1 MPVLLKSW
9 TPFFDSKTEKVAKE
23 LLWVRLPGFP
33 MNLWNETRFAA
44 IGNYLGEYVCSDR
57 TFQASSFY
65 TVAKILV
72 KIDLKLGLS
81 SEISVKT
88 KDGDF
93 SQVLDYEGVPFRCHR
108 CHAYGHL
115 VASCR
120 YPYRVS
126 VNRFKAVSD
135 NELGKGEEEG
145 RSAGEGVEGGT
156 ASA

>member
-1 MPVLLKSW
+1 
-9 TPFFDSKTEKVAKE
+9 
-23 LLWVRLPGFP
+23 

-44 IGNYLGEYVCSDR
+44 IGNILGEYVFSDR
-57 TFQASSFY
+57 TFQESSYY
-65 TVAKILV
+65 TVAKIMV
-72 KIDLKLGLS
+72 KIDLKLGIS

-115 VASCR
+115 VASCP

-126 VNRFKAVSD
+126 VNRFKDVSD

-145 RSAGEGVEGGT
+145 H
-156 ASA
+156 